1 MIKGLE
7 TTNKGDAVKRII
19 LPVLLVLGSNVS
31 VHAEDVRAKAQAVKE
46 SVKSRSNDYVYND
59 AYGYAV
65 PAGAGCQKYMDII
78 KNKDAKIKALSQ
90 ELNTLK
96 SQQQLQLQEHLKKK
110 HDNEMKKF
118 DEKRSDTAAKETNK
132 IIISDKPVQ

>member
-1 MIKGLE
+1 M
-7 TTNKGDAVKRII
+7 
-19 LPVLLVLGSNVS
+19 S

-46 SVKSRSNDYVYND
+46 SVKSRSNDYVYNE

-65 PAGAGCQKYMDII
+65 PAGTDCQKYMDII
-78 KNKDAKIKALSQ
+78 KEKDAKIKALSQ
-90 ELNTLK
+90 ELNALK

-110 HDNEMKKF
+110 HDNEMEKF